1 MAKVIYATAEY
12 TGGGIYQYNGRL
24 ENGNYFLCFTDWEEY
39 MLELDADPGYD
50 ANFME
55 SGQDYW
61 QKEHT
66 VRELPVME
74 SYETLLEAFHWILR
88 YCPKGHYDSS
98 DIDIAFLYL
107 EEDIKAYKRD
117 EFHGA

>member
-1 MAKVIYATAEY
+1 MIYATAEY

-39 MLELDADPGYD
+39 MLELDTDPGYD
-50 ANFME
+50 ANFMD
-55 SGQDYW
+55 SGQEYW

-74 SYETLLEAFHWILR
+74 SYETLLTALRWILKH
-88 YCPKGHYDSS
+88 CPKGHYDSS
-98 DIDIAFLYL
+98 EIKAAVRSLK
-107 EEDIKAYKRD
+107 EDIEAYGRG
-117 EFHGA
+117 EFRGA